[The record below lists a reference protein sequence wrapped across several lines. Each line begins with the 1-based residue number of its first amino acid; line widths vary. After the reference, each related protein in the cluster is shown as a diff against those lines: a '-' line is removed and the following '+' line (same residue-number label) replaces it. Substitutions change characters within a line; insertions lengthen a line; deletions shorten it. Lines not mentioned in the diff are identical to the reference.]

1 VRRAWV
7 LPVPV
12 LRGLAALVMGASLWS
27 GSRALWRDLPRAF
40 TDAGRSVFPPAV
52 ASQLESIRA
61 KVPPGATLLLLSASS
76 TDGAWWARLFQR
88 ALYPRNV
95 VIVRYEPLPQD
106 ELVRLHRD
114 WRFGWGLLLAP
125 EASSRI
131 LSDRED
137 LGTLPGLPDRVWLGA
152 FPP

>member
-1 VRRAWV
+1 
-7 LPVPV
+7 
-12 LRGLAALVMGASLWS
+12 M
-27 GSRALWRDLPRAF
+27 
-40 TDAGRSVFPPAV
+40 